1 MMRWMVD
8 VVGETGKIVAVDIDT
23 RFVANAALPNLEV
36 CEADIRDIS
45 WSNNSFDLI
54 HARYVL
60 IHIADFQSALSK
72 MLNSLKPGGW
82 LVIEEPDFSAAR
94 ALIGE
99 KEECE
104 SVNKVNRAI
113 LRMFTDR
120 GMDCS
125 LGVKLPS
132 IFQNFGL
139 QLHSVEN
146 DAPLSAGGSGVAT
159 MMKMSTVQLAQKY
172 IATGEATDEDVQKYC
187 RFAENPSSWAVYYA
201 TVGVIGQKVEE
212 NS

>member
-1 MMRWMVD
+1 MLSFRSFLD
-8 VVGETGKIVAVDIDT
+8 IKLYLLIVPHWIE
-23 RFVANAALPNLEV
+23 N
-36 CEADIRDIS
+36 
-45 WSNNSFDLI
+45 
-54 HARYVL
+54 RY
-60 IHIADFQSALSK
+60 
-72 MLNSLKPGGW
+72 
-82 LVIEEPDFSAAR
+82 
-94 ALIGE
+94 
-99 KEECE
+99 
-104 SVNKVNRAI
+104 
-113 LRMFTDR
+113 
-120 GMDCS
+120 
-125 LGVKLPS
+125 KLPS

-212 NS
+212 KS